1 MRLLALE
8 TSCDDSCAALWDTAT
23 GTLLAEKT
31 YSHTK
36 AMQRFGGVVPEVAS
50 REHLCG
56 LPLAVSDVLANA
68 GLTPQDIDW
77 VVASNRPGL
86 IGALVVGLAYGKSL
100 AYSLGKPFSVVS
112 HIEAHLFSPLLAKAE
127 GKTPPPFPWIALVVS
142 GGHTELFFVEGI
154 GKFKWLGGT
163 LDDAAGE
170 AFDKVGKAAGLEY
183 PAGPIIDQLAAAL
196 PDDRRD
202 LHAFPRA
209 QISGFNYSFSGLK
222 TAVGLA
228 LQKHQ
233 PLAEEKRAEILSAAQ
248 EAIVDALTIKVR
260 RAQKE
265 LGGHVVVTGGVAC
278 NSRLRAKL
286 PHAYFPPARH
296 CSYNAAMV
304 AALAAA
310 RFEAGC
316 LEVAPLSVTA
326 AAREDWETWSKN

>member
-8 TSCDDSCAALWDTAT
+8 TSCDDSCAAIWDTAT
-23 GTLLAEKT
+23 GKLLAEKT

-36 AMQRFGGVVPEVAS
+36 AMQRWGGIVPEVAS

-56 LPLAVSDVLANA
+56 LPLAVSDALKDAK
-68 GLTPQDIDW
+68 LTPQDLDW
-77 VVASNRPGL
+77 IVATNRPGL

-100 AYSLGKPFSVVS
+100 AFALGKPFSTVS

-142 GGHTELFFVEGI
+142 GGHTELFFVEGV

-183 PAGPIIDQLAAAL
+183 PAGPIIDKMAAAL
-196 PDDRRD
+196 PADQRE
-202 LHAFPRA
+202 LHQFPRA
-209 QISGFNYSFSGLK
+209 QVSGFNYSFSGLK
-222 TAVGLA
+222 TSVGLE
-228 LQKHQ
+228 LQKHH
-233 PLAEEKRAEILSAAQ
+233 PLEEVTRAQILSSAQ
-248 EAIVDALTIKVR
+248 EAIVDALVIKVR

-265 LGGHVVVTGGVAC
+265 LGGNVIVTGGVAC
-278 NSRLRAKL
+278 NGRLRERL
-286 PHAYFPPARH
+286 PQAYFPAPRH
-296 CSYNAAMV
+296 CSDNAGMV

-310 RFEAGC
+310 QFEAGC
-316 LEVAPLSVTA
+316 LEIAPLSVTA
-326 AAREDWETWSKN
+326 SAREDWETWVKG